1 MSVAKN
7 IEITSTSPSSFED
20 AIEKGIARAAQSLK
34 NVSGAWIKDQKINIE
49 NGTATE
55 YQVAMIITFVL
66 NDADD
71 DDDEEFNGDDE
82 DETSDEAEVGGRGGN
97 RGGGKTAGKTGR
109 AKKGK

>member
-20 AIEKGIARAAQSLK
+20 AIERGIARASSTIK
-34 NVSGAWIKDQKINIE
+34 NVSGAWIKDQKINISD
-49 NGTATE
+49 GRATE

-66 NDADD
+66 DDSNRDD
-71 DDDEEFNGDDE
+71 DDDN
-82 DETSDEAEVGGRGGN
+82 GGRSGG
-97 RGGGKTAGKTGR
+97 GGGKSGK